1 MHGIVKTMKTDATGR
16 RIKSMGSPSLNL
28 ELLRLVLDI
37 DKAKQV
43 KDASV
48 TISTEAIIT
57 DAEKLRKFVE
67 ADSDKKDG
75 KKK

>member
-1 MHGIVKTMKTDATGR
+1 
-16 RIKSMGSPSLNL
+16 MGSPSLNL

-43 KDASV
+43 KDNALS
-48 TISTEAIIT
+48 ISTESIIA
-57 DAEKLRKFVE
+57 DAEKLRKFVNE
-67 ADSDKKDG
+67 DSDKKDG

>member
-1 MHGIVKTMKTDATGR
+1 
-16 RIKSMGSPSLNL
+16 MGSPSLNL

-43 KDASV
+43 KDNALS
-48 TISTEAIIT
+48 ISTESIIA
-57 DAEKLRKFVE
+57 DAEKLRKFVNE
-67 ADSDKKDG
+67 DSDKKEG

>member
-1 MHGIVKTMKTDATGR
+1 
-16 RIKSMGSPSLNL
+16 MGSPSLNL

-43 KDASV
+43 KDNAVS
-48 TISTEAIIT
+48 ISTESIIA
-57 DAEKLRKFVE
+57 DAEKLRKFVNE
-67 ADSDKKDG
+67 DLDKKDG